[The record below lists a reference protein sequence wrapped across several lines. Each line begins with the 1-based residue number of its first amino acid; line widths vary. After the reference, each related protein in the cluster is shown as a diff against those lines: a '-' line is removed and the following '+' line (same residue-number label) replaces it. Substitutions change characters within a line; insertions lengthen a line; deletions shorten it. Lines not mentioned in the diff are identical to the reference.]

1 MFLFLAVMEFNEVH
15 LLDLFA
21 WVQIERTSVEC
32 FHFIQLILVL
42 YYICLTALVT
52 SYHHSCP
59 VKTTCLQFLEFF
71 EC

>member
-32 FHFIQLILVL
+32 FLSFSLYFYSITFVWQL
-42 YYICLTALVT
+42 
-52 SYHHSCP
+52 
-59 VKTTCLQFLEFF
+59 
-71 EC
+71 